1 MNTLHN
7 EASPRSTADD
17 VLDQLFE
24 LAGLLGEYMERGLVD
39 RKLTRARAEVIW
51 RLHQIGPVTQ
61 RALSQALRVTP
72 RNVTGLLDALEAGG
86 FVTRRPHPN
95 DRRAVL
101 VTLTRRGTAA
111 AAALEADHRR
121 FAAELFGSTSDSE
134 LTRLSRSLQQI
145 LDGLR
150 ASAGLQEP
158 G

>member
-1 MNTLHN
+1 
-7 EASPRSTADD
+7 

-39 RKLTRARAEVIW
+39 RGLTRARAEVIW
-51 RLHQIGPVTQ
+51 RLHQDGPVTQ
-61 RALSQALRVTP
+61 RTLSQALQVTP
-72 RNVTGLLDALEAGG
+72 RNVTGLLDALETGG
-86 FVTRRPHPN
+86 FVARRPHPS

-101 VTLTRRGTAA
+101 VTLTRHGSAA

-121 FAAELFGSTSDSE
+121 FAAELFGTTSNAE
-134 LTRLSRSLQQI
+134 LSRLSRSLRQV

-150 ASAGLQEP
+150 EAAGYQDP

>member
-1 MNTLHN
+1 VNKLHN
-7 EASPRSTADD
+7 ESPPRSVADD

-39 RKLTRARAEVIW
+39 RGLTRARAEVIW
-51 RLHQIGPVTQ
+51 RLHQDGPVTQ
-61 RALSQALRVTP
+61 RTLSQALQVTP
-72 RNVTGLLDALEAGG
+72 RNVTGLLDALETGG
-86 FVTRRPHPN
+86 FVARRPHPS

-101 VTLTRRGTAA
+101 VTLTRHGSAA

-121 FAAELFGSTSDSE
+121 FAAELFGTTSNAE
-134 LTRLSRSLQQI
+134 LSRLSRSLRQV

-150 ASAGLQEP
+150 EAAGYQDS